1 MFVCPLCCEKLPL
14 KLLSAVI
21 IFFYL
26 DVRSSFS
33 FIHLFNSLNLLH
45 NHSKV
50 AVGIFCKWASKLTLA
65 AAWDSLGSSSAAA
78 VCFGLCF
85 IPFVVSLSL
94 SPVWTQRVELH
105 THVRR
110 AVYLISIYIRTKT
123 YQSTLRKLKSK
134 NHNII
139 LIWWNLLSQNLVNP
153 INSFNVLAKSL
164 NSLKEKQMDDCKHK
178 AALCPSWRR
187 IKIERLD
194 RTSQITFH
202 PNRLKHDRS
211 FYQSRMSRQRKG
223 TSFPQF
229 PSLLIRPTTLHFNGL
244 CRKSMWDRLHRGR
257 KRVWSSTNKHYGQ
270 TAAAP
275 KVEISANRLALTL
288 FWANATLLRAVIQ
301 KAANVA
307 FLELLC
313 FFVQLYLFCFRYKQL
328 QHFFQQTLTYLSL
341 IFLVH

>member
-1 MFVCPLCCEKLPL
+1 MQ
-14 KLLSAVI
+14 
-21 IFFYL
+21 
-26 DVRSSFS
+26 
-33 FIHLFNSLNLLH
+33 
-45 NHSKV
+45 
-50 AVGIFCKWASKLTLA
+50 
-65 AAWDSLGSSSAAA
+65 SSAPSSQQLTQ
-78 VCFGLCF
+78 GGDQRGR
-85 IPFVVSLSL
+85 PFLQDGEEEGSWIQTWERDDCTRPIY
-94 SPVWTQRVELH
+94 SPRQSWLAKFNNPKQKFHIITQRVELH

-288 FWANATLLRAVIQ
+288 FWENATLLRAVIQ